1 VKKTL
6 LSSVSLFVL
15 ATLFAFTLPQN
26 WAISNKYNISFT
38 TSGVSG
44 IFKTFNGS
52 IVFDDQNPTASK
64 FDVAIDVASINTG
77 NGMQN
82 KHAKSAEWFDAAKYP
97 SIRFVSKKLIKSG
110 TAYLVTGDL
119 QMHGVTK
126 ELSIP
131 FQFKKAGNNATFEGI
146 FNVNRT
152 DFGIGQPGGE
162 VGNAIKLIV
171 SVPVIKK

>member
-1 VKKTL
+1 MKKFL
-6 LSSVSLFVL
+6 LSGIGLVAL
-15 ATLFAFTLPQN
+15 ATIFAFTLPQN

-52 IVFDDQNPTASK
+52 IAFDEQNPAASK
-64 FDVAIDVASINTG
+64 FDVTIDVASINTG

-119 QMHGVTK
+119 PMHGVSK

-131 FQFKKAGNNATFEGI
+131 
-146 FNVNRT
+146 
-152 DFGIGQPGGE
+152 
-162 VGNAIKLIV
+162 
-171 SVPVIKK
+171 